1 MVLFRTRSTG
11 SSSSSAAGGEPLA
24 QAESVESLRRRA
36 RHRLIGA
43 VILVA
48 VAVFGFPI
56 LFDSQPRPVSVDVP
70 IVIPDRAKARP
81 MTMPGAQ
88 APASAGVEAAQPAA
102 AAPVTP
108 PPAPSKVPATAS
120 LDPKEEVVA
129 PAPTRPASAAPAARA
144 ATASVPRSSPASAV
158 AARAPAASSRAD
170 DGARARALLEGR
182 PAESASAAADVG
194 RFVVQ
199 VGAYSED
206 GKVRE
211 ARAKLE
217 KAGLKTYAQV
227 VDAKEGK
234 RTRVRVGPYGTRA
247 EAEKAAAKIKGLDLP
262 AVVLA
267 L

>member
-88 APASAGVEAAQPAA
+88 APASAGVEAAQ